1 MNNIYDKEFREKML
15 ILKDFEGN
23 LRGIT
28 VCSVLEDFIKF
39 LIKIGFKI
47 EEIVVIINFL
57 LLQFNIIFELK
68 YYHVYHF
75 IKQNKI
81 QKTEKEINKKNKKI
95 LKEFR

>member
-1 MNNIYDKEFREKML
+1 MMNNIYNKEFREKML
-15 ILKDFEGN
+15 ILKNFEGN

-28 VCSVLEDFIKF
+28 VCSVLGEFIKY
-39 LIKIGFKI
+39 LIEIGFKI

-75 IKQNKI
+75 IKQNNLKV
-81 QKTEKEINKKNKKI
+81 KKNKKEI
-95 LKEFR
+95 QGIRI